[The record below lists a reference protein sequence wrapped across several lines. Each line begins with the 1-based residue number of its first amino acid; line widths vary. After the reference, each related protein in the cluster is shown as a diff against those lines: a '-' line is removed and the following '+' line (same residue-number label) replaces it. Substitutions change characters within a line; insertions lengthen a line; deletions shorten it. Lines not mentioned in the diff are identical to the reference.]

1 LALILALASGSCSRS
16 DPAPPAAPA
25 QAPAGYGYVVAG
37 RFKDDVATNTKVAAT
52 DLDLV
57 LKAPDG
63 KSVDLKQ
70 YRGKKNLVLV
80 IMRGYPGFVCP
91 NCSAQTSRL
100 VSNYEEFVKRNTE
113 IVVVYP
119 GPAEHLQEYIN
130 VSRAQA
136 GNLPVPFPI
145 LLDEKFAAVDRLG
158 IRGDLAKPSTYILD
172 KEGQVRFAYVG
183 ATTADRPSLKAILQQ
198 LDAIPST

>member
-1 LALILALASGSCSRS
+1 V
-16 DPAPPAAPA
+16 PPAAPA
-25 QAPAGYGYVVAG
+25 QAPAGYGYGEAG
-37 RFKDDVATNTKVAAT
+37 KFKNDVATNTKVAAG

-113 IVVVYP
+113 VVVVYP
-119 GPAEHLQEYIN
+119 GPTEHLQEYIS
-130 VSRAQA
+130 VSRTQA

-172 KEGQVRFAYVG
+172 KEGEVRFAYVG

-198 LDAIPST
+198 LDAIPRT